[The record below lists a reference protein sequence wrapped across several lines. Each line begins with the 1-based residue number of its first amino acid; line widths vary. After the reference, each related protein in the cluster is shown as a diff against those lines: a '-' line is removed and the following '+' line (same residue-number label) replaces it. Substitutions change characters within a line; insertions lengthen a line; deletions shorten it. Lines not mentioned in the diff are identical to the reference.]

1 MLIDNKELRKKF
13 GYKIREK
20 IEEKFS
26 LQKIVYSYIATYEEL
41 MSKKPD
47 FNVQRIYN

>member
-1 MLIDNKELRKKF
+1 MLIDNKELRKK
-13 GYKIREK
+13 K

-26 LQKIVYSYIATYEEL
+26 LQKIVYSYIAIYEEL
-41 MSKKPD
+41 ISKKPD

>member
-1 MLIDNKELRKKF
+1 MLIDNKELRKK
-13 GYKIREK
+13 K

-26 LQKIVYSYIATYEEL
+26 LQKIVYSYIGIYEKL
-41 MSKKPD
+41 MNKKPD